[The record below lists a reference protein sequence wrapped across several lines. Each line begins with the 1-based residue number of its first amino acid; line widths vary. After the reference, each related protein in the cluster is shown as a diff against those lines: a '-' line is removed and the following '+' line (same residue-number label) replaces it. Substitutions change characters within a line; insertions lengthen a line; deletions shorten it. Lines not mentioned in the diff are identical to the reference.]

1 MGLFD
6 LSLRYKLPLWGSV
19 LIVASALTLSLSFM
33 GQARDDLK
41 RDMLASSES
50 LGRTLARTLQSA
62 LLHDDVWRGFEI
74 VNAPY
79 GSETPSSDFR
89 AEGIIVLNNM
99 QEVFVSSQPDAYPLL
114 ASLDKLGPAFHAL
127 HIRLGTSPL
136 RETLTLEAAGKILL
150 ALPMTADEIV
160 LGHLILVHPSNY
172 FSARYKS
179 LIWKAL
185 LITAAALMVL
195 LPINWYWGQRVAR
208 PLLLL
213 SSRMDKLG
221 RALPEPLPPGVYAYR
236 DELGHLFDAYGRML
250 EELQAKTALEHEL
263 VKEDRLAA
271 LGRLS
276 AGIAHEINNPLGG
289 LMTAVD
295 TLKQHGNHD
304 PVSARVLPL
313 LERGLV
319 QIKEIVAALLVEAKA
334 KTRPLIHQDI
344 EDVHTLLAQE
354 ARKRGVQWTW
364 RNELKD
370 EAALPATL
378 VRQVLIN
385 LVLNAVQAASPNGQV
400 EAAVAVIDGALRVR
414 VGNNGQAIPPE
425 LMEHLF
431 EPFTGLREGGH
442 GLGLWITYQIVQQL
456 HGTIEVNS
464 QDGWTKF
471 NVNLPLSGE
480 SCTTAEFA

>member
-33 GQARDDLK
+33 NQARKDLK

-74 VNAPY
+74 VKAPFEN
-79 GSETPSSDFR
+79 ETSGNDFR
-89 AEGIIVLNNM
+89 AEGIIVLNDL
-99 QEVFVSSQPDAYPLL
+99 QEVFVSSQPEAYPLL
-114 ASLDKLGPAFHAL
+114 TPLEKLGPAFQAL
-127 HIRLGTSPL
+127 HVKLNASPAKPL
-136 RETLTLEAAGKILL
+136 LSLEAAGKILL
-150 ALPMTADEIV
+150 AVPLTADEIV
-160 LGHLILVHPSNY
+160 LGHLIMVHPSNY
-172 FSARYKS
+172 FAARYKS
-179 LIWKAL
+179 LIWTAI
-185 LITAAALMVL
+185 LITVAALMVL
-195 LPINWYWGQRVAR
+195 LPINWYWGQRMAR

-213 SSRMDKLG
+213 SKRMDVLG
-221 RALPEPLPPGVYAYR
+221 RALPESMPAGVYTYR

-250 EELQAKTALEHEL
+250 EELQTKTALEHEL

-295 TLKQHGNHD
+295 TLKQHGSHD

-334 KTRPLIHQDI
+334 KTRPLAHQDI

-354 ARKRGVQWTW
+354 ARKRGVQWNW
-364 RNELKD
+364 RNELEGD
-370 EAALPATL
+370 AALPATL

-385 LVLNAVQAASPNGQV
+385 LVLNAVQAAGQ
-400 EAAVAVIDGALRVR
+400 DGLVKAHVSVVDDALQIK
-414 VGNNGQAIPPE
+414 VGNSGKTIPAS

-431 EPFTGLREGGH
+431 EPFTGLQEGGH
-442 GLGLWITYQIVQQL
+442 GLGLWITHQIVQQL
-456 HGTIEVNS
+456 HGTIDVDS
-464 QDGWTKF
+464 RDGWTEF
-471 NVNLPLSGE
+471 SISLPTDGE
-480 SCTTAEFA
+480 TCTTAEFA